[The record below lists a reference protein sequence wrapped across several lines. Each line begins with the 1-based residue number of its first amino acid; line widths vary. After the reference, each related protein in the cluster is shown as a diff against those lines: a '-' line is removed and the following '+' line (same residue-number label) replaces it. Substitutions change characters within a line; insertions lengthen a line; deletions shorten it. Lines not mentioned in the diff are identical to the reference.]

1 MTPGK
6 EGPGNSQS
14 SSAPLN
20 TCLAAGI
27 TSLVVGYVLGSRNS
41 TPQYAAILGGALL
54 CFAAGLIIVMW
65 QFAKS
70 AKRSTR
76 SFQRASAWVVTI
88 LMAASGALLTLGT
101 LVD

>member
-1 MTPGK
+1 MTLGQ
-6 EGPGNSQS
+6 EGPGNSHS

-20 TCLAAGI
+20 RCLAAGL

-65 QFAKS
+65 HFAQS
-70 AKRSTR
+70 AIHSSR
-76 SFQRASAWVVTI
+76 SFHRASAWVLTT
-88 LMAASGALLTLGT
+88 LMAASGALLIWGT